1 MTEIFSATEKLVDLI
16 LSFRLLASS
25 EAVVRPSARRS
36 ANFRVSSSPYHRS
49 LRIQLGMW
57 VVVFSRNEVV
67 WTLQIISWRKYIL
80 KVNRLIPNVPRKR

>member
-1 MTEIFSATEKLVDLI
+1 MTQSVPAIEKLVDLI

-25 EAVVRPSARRS
+25 EAVVRPRPPVAQRTSAFPR
-36 ANFRVSSSPYHRS
+36 RS

-67 WTLQIISWRKYIL
+67 WTLLIIS
-80 KVNRLIPNVPRKR
+80 